1 MLLPTSVDL
10 LRCVE
15 RTLETVIVPKLNGL
29 GERSA
34 AATMGH
40 MLRYVALRIE
50 KEGQILADEIEV
62 LRPLL
67 SQVDVHLASLPRS
80 DSDASQIRDAIAALL
95 GNPSGAQG
103 YRSVASLADE
113 VSALR
118 QQACDAL
125 ALILKREPQPS
136 GSAANVHDAIM
147 RYITWEIEHE
157 AQVIDP
163 AFEGFGP
170 RR

>member
-1 MLLPTSVDL
+1 MLLPTSVDI

-15 RTLETVIVPKLNGL
+15 RTLETVIVPTLTGV

-34 AATMGH
+34 AATIGH
-40 MLRYVALRIE
+40 LLRHVALRVE
-50 KEGQILADEIEV
+50 KEGQILVDEIGV

-67 SQVDVHLASLPRS
+67 SQTVAYLGTFQPSDTAAAQLRAALATLLGRS
-80 DSDASQIRDAIAALL
+80 FAAPGYRAVASQ
-95 GNPSGAQG
+95 SEE
-103 YRSVASLADE
+103 VA
-113 VSALR
+113 ALR
-118 QQACDAL
+118 QGLCDAL
-125 ALILKREPQPS
+125 AFVQKQAPQPT
-136 GSAANVHDAIM
+136 GSAAELHKAILG
-147 RYITWEIEHE
+147 YITWEIEHE

>member
-67 SQVDVHLASLPRS
+67 SQVDAHLASLPRS
-80 DSDASQIRDAIAALL
+80 DSDGSQIRDAIAALL
-95 GNPSGAQG
+95 GVRTEVTYEGQAAVELDPEVIRLAGQYFGVKPEANFDIAGALARMPSN
-103 YRSVASLADE
+103 SLAS
-113 VSALR
+113 VCA
-118 QQACDAL
+118 
-125 ALILKREPQPS
+125 K
-136 GSAANVHDAIM
+136 AA
-147 RYITWEIEHE
+147 
-157 AQVIDP
+157 P
-163 AFEGFGP
+163 
-170 RR
+170 